1 MDKMG
6 LRPAL
11 RIYVVDAWC
20 RNAVMAG
27 GQCLL
32 DVEPLL

>member
-6 LRPAL
+6 LRSAL
-11 RIYVVDAWC
+11 CIYIVDAWC
-20 RNAVMAG
+20 PNAVMAG